1 MITTSIAESLET
13 AGLGALCDSAAKRLV
28 SYKSVVA
35 WILKTAYREKAFTK
49 RGITIRW
56 RWC

>member
-13 AGLGALCDSAAKRLV
+13 AGLGALCDAAAKRLV
-28 SYKSVVA
+28 SHKSVVA
-35 WILKTAYREKAFTK
+35 WILKAAYREKAFKK
-49 RGITIRW
+49 RMITIRW